1 MKYLFAV
8 NPVLGKNKAKE
19 KMAKLAERLKEE
31 GIDFITYETQP
42 YQYADDLRKVIIESQ
57 ATHVFAV
64 GGDGTAHEVLNA
76 VIGLDVFFGIVPFG
90 SGNDF
95 ARALTLPK
103 KIDKIVEMI
112 KHNDYITI
120 DVGKVEGGRYFLNYI
135 SFGFDVVVLKK
146 SIALR
151 KVFKGAFSYIAA
163 LFTTLI
169 KYKCRTI
176 KINGE
181 DKLCYLAAIHNGKYY
196 GGGMKLNPYAE
207 VNDSLLNLC
216 TVKKISR
223 LKFVAL
229 FPSVFSGKHYR
240 FKKIVSFQSKRQFT
254 IDTYNDIVL
263 TGIDGEIYELP
274 NPVTVSV
281 VPESVK
287 LIRYKFN

>member
-8 NPVLGKNKAKE
+8 NPVSGKNKAKA
-19 KMAKLAERLKEE
+19 KMEKLAERLKEE

-42 YQYADDLRKVIIESQ
+42 YHYADDLRNVIIKYGV
-57 ATHVFAV
+57 THVFAV

-76 VIGLDVFFGIVPFG
+76 VMGLDVFFGVVPFG

-95 ARALTLPK
+95 ARVMNLPK

-112 KHNDYITI
+112 KHNDYVTI

-135 SFGFDVVVLKK
+135 SFGFDVIVLKK
-146 SIALR
+146 SIQFR
-151 KVFKGAFSYIAA
+151 KIFKGAFSYIAA
-163 LFTTLI
+163 LIATLVG
-169 KYKCRTI
+169 YKCRTI

-181 DKLCYLAAIHNGKYY
+181 ERLCYLTAIHNGKFY

-207 VNDSLLNLC
+207 VNDGLLDLC

-223 LKFVAL
+223 LKFLTL

-240 FKKIVSFQSKRQFT
+240 FKRIVSFNSKRQFT
-254 IDTYNDIVL
+254 IDTGNGEVL
-263 TGIDGEIYELP
+263 VGIDGELYELP
-274 NPVTVSV
+274 NPVTVTV

-287 LIRYKFN
+287 FIRYKFN